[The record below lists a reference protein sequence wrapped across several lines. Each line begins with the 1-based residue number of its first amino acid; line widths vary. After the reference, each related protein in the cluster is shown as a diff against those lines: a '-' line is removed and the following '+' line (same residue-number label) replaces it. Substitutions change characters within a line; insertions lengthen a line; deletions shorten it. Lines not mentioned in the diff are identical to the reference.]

1 MVERIILAVP
11 NQVTLMFK
19 KVILFSFFILSA
31 TLSASNPVIDSCFK
45 IIKETEDEYKKIQRL
60 ENHLQFYIRKG
71 YSEEEVM
78 EGVSKIRL
86 SPQMILMVN
95 SYEIREYI
103 YRGDW
108 ESAKAVDGGLNPYIY
123 FQKGNALYYSG
134 NRNEA
139 IRAWQQSF
147 RLNSSSIDSSLCSSV
162 LNNIGA
168 THWALTN
175 LDSALIYFQIA
186 KGYTTWFNEMLEA
199 NTLAIANSLK
209 RYDISKQTIVD
220 ILEEK
225 PDINNG
231 VFWTNVHYYY
241 ESAHPEQLDSL
252 EGFLFEKFDQ
262 PSKLEDPLVP
272 LFIEKEIFKDS
283 ILFRIA
289 QMGPTVH
296 LERALNRL
304 SSSDL
309 ITSNKVQ
316 DSTLIRLAASIED
329 IDTKTKI
336 ALFVGKDSIEK
347 FNLVKLFQ
355 GIENQDEET
364 LDNLQA
370 AADQYKYDVE
380 KLEEE
385 NKNIIIIGLL
395 SLIIVLAVV
404 IFQQRRLIDK
414 RTKVLAA
421 TQRSHEL
428 QNANNMLAKEMKGLQ
443 RTIHSITQ
451 ENLKQSKGLLEWAKQ
466 FNAAKNETTVSE
478 LDINTIITYQNG
490 LLRFKV
496 LDFCNH
502 MNSSGFDKLDPIL
515 SEIETQILK
524 LTVLG
529 FRSKEIATLLDLT
542 PQYINNVR
550 SKTRTKM
557 DESGYDY
564 DKTLENLRI
573 NLSH

>member
-71 YSEEEVM
+71 YSDEEVM

-123 FQKGNALYYSG
+123 FQKGNALYFSG

-147 RLNSSSIDSSLCSSV
+147 RLSSSSIDSSLCSSV

-272 LFIEKEIFKDS
+272 LFVEKKIFKDS

-428 QNANNMLAKEMKGLQ
+428 QNANSMLAEEMKGLK

-557 DESGYDY
+557 DETGYDY

-573 NLSH
+573 NLNH

>member
-147 RLNSSSIDSSLCSSV
+147 RLSSSSIDSSLCSSV

-272 LFIEKEIFKDS
+272 LFVEKKIFKDS

-304 SSSDL
+304 SSNDL

-370 AADQYKYDVE
+370 AADQYKYNVE

-421 TQRSHEL
+421 TQRSREL
-428 QNANNMLAKEMKGLQ
+428 QNANSILAKEMKELQ
-443 RTIHSITQ
+443 RTIHSISQ
-451 ENLKQSKGLLEWAKQ
+451 DNLKQSKGLLEWAKQ

-502 MNSSGFDKLDPIL
+502 MNSSGFDKLTPIL

-550 SKTRTKM
+550 SKTRAKM
-557 DESGYDY
+557 DENGYDY
-564 DKTLENLRI
+564 DKTLENLRL
-573 NLSH
+573 NLSY

>member
-1 MVERIILAVP
+1 ML
-11 NQVTLMFK
+11 K
-19 KVILFSFFILSA
+19 KAILFSFFIFSVA
-31 TLSASNPVIDSCFK
+31 SSASNPVIDSCFQV
-45 IIKETEDEYKKIQRL
+45 IKETKDSYKKIQRL
-60 ENHLQFYIRKG
+60 ENHIQLFIRSG
-71 YSEEEVM
+71 YSKEEVM
-78 EGVSKIRL
+78 EGVSKVRL
-86 SPQMILMVN
+86 NPQMILMVN

-123 FQKGNALYYSG
+123 FQKGNALYFSG
-134 NRNEA
+134 NRQDA
-139 IRAWQQSF
+139 IRAWQKSF
-147 RLNSSSIDSSLCSSV
+147 RLSSESIDSSLCSSV

-209 RYDISKQTIVD
+209 RYDISKETLEH

-225 PDINNG
+225 PDISNG
-231 VFWTNVHYYY
+231 VFWTNVHYYF
-241 ESAHPEQLDSL
+241 ESARPEELDSL
-252 EGFLFEKFDQ
+252 EGFLFDRFDEL
-262 PSKLEDPLVP
+262 SKLEDPLIP
-272 LFIEKEIFKDS
+272 LFVEKEQFQDS
-283 ILFRIA
+283 IFFRIA
-289 QMGPTVH
+289 KMGPTVH

-304 SSSDL
+304 ASSDL
-309 ITSNKVQ
+309 IASNKIQ
-316 DSTLIRLAASIED
+316 DSTLLRLAASIED
-329 IDTKTKI
+329 VDTKTKI
-336 ALFVGKDSIEK
+336 GLFVGKDSIEK

-355 GIENQDEET
+355 GIENQDDET
-364 LDNLQA
+364 LDNLRA
-370 AADQYKYDVE
+370 AADQYKFNVE

-385 NKNIIIIGLL
+385 NKNLIIIGLF
-395 SLIIVLAVV
+395 SLVIVLVV
-404 IFQQRRLIDK
+404 IIIQQRRLIDK

-421 TQRSHEL
+421 TQRSREL
-428 QNANNMLAKEMKGLQ
+428 QNANSILAKEMKELQ
-443 RTIHSITQ
+443 RTIHSISQ
-451 ENLKQSKGLLEWAKQ
+451 DNLKQSKGLLEWAKQ

-502 MNSSGFDKLDPIL
+502 MNSSGFDKLTPIL

-564 DKTLENLRI
+564 DKTLENLRL